1 MATSSSNTAPGFT
14 VKVGSKEYTQASAD
28 GTASLIVED
37 HVDMVGMAQLSLTG
51 STLTDAADIKFG
63 DPMEVK
69 LAGGSEVLFTGV
81 VTEVRISWLKAKNT
95 TTIVAMDPLCK
106 LAASRNTKVHSNPDS
121 KQSDSDVASSVI
133 SAAGLT
139 AGTVDSTS
147 GTPDYTL
154 QRNESDLFFLKRLAA
169 RNGYL
174 LCATPDGKVDFKKT
188 QFQGGT
194 TVELDLNNMEAVEY
208 AMNTLNLPAEG
219 VKVYG
224 WDPVAKE
231 TVSGEASASAVTA
244 IGSGEAP
251 TSGDLWKGAS
261 VISDV
266 MVTSQSA
273 AQAVAE
279 SELNRVSRSFL
290 RGRVTGP
297 GNGSWR
303 AGILVKF
310 TGFASGLNPEGFVVS
325 SRHTIGADGF
335 KSELHFVGNRAPG
348 DSTGAAGAGRSS
360 SSRSGAGPATSSS
373 GASSAA
379 SSASSASSAASSA
392 SSAASSAS
400 SAASTASSAASTA
413 ASAASSAAST
423 ATTAASQAS
432 EAAEAATS
440 TVDKV
445 SQAADEAI
453 SKAEETLAE
462 AKSKVEEAAGKA
474 QEAITKAKEKA
485 DEAIAKAE
493 EVVDEAKET
502 ANKAVA
508 AAKEGV
514 AKAKEAAAQI
524 PGPVGEAAQKAV
536 AAAEEGVN
544 KAEEGVKQASEA
556 ADKAIDE
563 AKTQSEKATKAAS
576 AAVTEAES
584 TANKAIEKG
593 EETTKAVAEGKEEA
607 KKAVDDADKA
617 ATAAKTTATKA
628 GEAASAAVQGNNKA
642 ASAAAK
648 EAEAASKEMS
658 SSAQAAQGHA
668 QAAAKAV
675 PTA

>member
-392 SSAASSAS
+392 SSAAS
-400 SAASTASSAASTA
+400 TASSAASTA

>member
-266 MVTSQSA
+266 MVTSLRA

-379 SSASSASSAASSA
+379 SSASSA